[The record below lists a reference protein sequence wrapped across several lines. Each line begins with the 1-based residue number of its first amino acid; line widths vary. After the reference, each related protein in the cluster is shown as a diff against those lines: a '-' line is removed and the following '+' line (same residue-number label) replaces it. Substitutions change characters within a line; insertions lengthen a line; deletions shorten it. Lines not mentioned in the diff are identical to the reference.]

1 MRAPNSFRLALS
13 CRRVATITNAS
24 QRRQALDCY
33 IRQILSQIA
42 MGLRRSNR
50 GSFAPRKLLDRVLSS
65 AGFAHLAHVQFD
77 LIYVAPAPIFAG
89 LKRLHDGMLGAM
101 KMLGCMLVFRRIA
114 TTHMP
119 AFQTQAQ
126 MNPGVAHFQTFLAA
140 IWCAGCDR

>member
-1 MRAPNSFRLALS
+1 
-13 CRRVATITNAS
+13 
-24 QRRQALDCY
+24 
-33 IRQILSQIA
+33 

-50 GSFAPRKLLDRVLSS
+50 GSFAPRKLPDRVLSS
-65 AGFAHLAHVQFD
+65 AGFAHLAHVQLD

-140 IWCAGCDR
+140 IWCAGCDRPNLSQMRASRHIVSPLPSTQNLLTTKFAPNNGAQTQPP